1 MSERIGYYA
10 KQEAVTE
17 KLYACLRDIKR
28 RIQAGQKLGT
38 RGRHANTQEGGNI
51 CLRDV
56 IPSYGLSTSWS
67 PFVKGF
73 DYSQPISPERV
84 AVERHRWQTEEE
96 IRWALRHPEAA
107 AIRVGE
113 KAEELPAPKPRTEKK
128 TREGEPRQK
137 PYRELA
143 PVAVPDIRLHDWH
156 FTDYMKGLVCVWTIK
171 DGRSTQTTHSL
182 EPQVYAEEI
191 RTNKNGQEYVV
202 RRYIGGSFH
211 DGKLTGREQK
221 RIVREA
227 RQTLAATFPELTLEQ
242 AGESETKFKYLMR

>member
-73 DYSQPISPERV
+73 DYSRPISPERV
-84 AVERHRWQTEEE
+84 AVERHRWQTEKE

-107 AIRVGE
+107 AIRV
-113 KAEELPAPKPRTEKK
+113 
-128 TREGEPRQK
+128 GEPRQK

-227 RQTLAATFPELTLEQ
+227 RQTLAATFPALTLEQ